1 APRSGMALAMMKRK
15 SLLNL
20 LVLAATLLSN
30 AGAST
35 EEVFIGNPGNDRGV
49 NPTMTTVRA
58 ICFLALITCLG
69 HLPFF
74 TRPALSAEML
84 QRVRIAYASRSSS
97 AMPQYMA
104 QSKGWYKAEG
114 LEVELIQ
121 MNPRLG
127 ATAVVNGDVS
137 FATPFVSTFRGVV
150 QGLPMKLVLVHLKK
164 GPYYVMARPDIK
176 DLQQLKGKKL
186 GVATIKGADQLV
198 AEELL
203 QAKGFNPALLQVVAI
218 GEAPVRM
225 QALVSGAVEAV
236 CVSPPHDLLLKR
248 MGFPALA
255 GPPEIGLPVAGMFT
269 SDRLLRENPQL
280 VRRTLKA
287 LLRAHQYILENKQET
302 IQVLLKWLPQP
313 PDIADHSYEVELK
326 TLARDGQMTDAEVES
341 LINRLGEKKRPLDE
355 VRDFSYARQAM
366 KELQ

>member
-1 APRSGMALAMMKRK
+1 MSRIIPTIYFLSTVLGFGQP
-15 SLLNL
+15 LLTN
-20 LVLAATLLSN
+20 V
-30 AGAST
+30 
-35 EEVFIGNPGNDRGV
+35 
-49 NPTMTTVRA
+49 
-58 ICFLALITCLG
+58 
-69 HLPFF
+69 
-74 TRPALSAEML
+74 PAFSAEPP
-84 QRVRIAYASRSSS
+84 QRVRIAYASRSNS
-97 AMPQYMA
+97 AMPQYLA
-104 QSKGWYKAEG
+104 QGKGFFKAEG

-121 MNPRLG
+121 MNPRIG

-150 QGLPMKLVLVHLKK
+150 QGLPMKVVFVHLKK
-164 GPYYVMARPDIK
+164 GPYFVMARPEIK
-176 DLQQLKGKKL
+176 DVQQLKGKKL

-203 QAKGFNPALLQVVAI
+203 QAKGFNPALLQAVSI

-225 QALVSGAVEAV
+225 QALVSGAVDAV

-280 VRRTLKA
+280 VKRTLKA
-287 LLRAHQYILENKQET
+287 LLRAHQFILENRQET
-302 IQVLLKWLPQP
+302 IPLMLKWLPQP
-313 PDIADHSYEVELK
+313 LDVAEHSYDVELK

-341 LINRLGEKKRPLDE
+341 LINRLGEKKRPLEE